1 MSVLRKEVWGSMG
14 RCGKDLSWIR
24 VVREAEGWHSRAAGW
39 GLDLNVAEHSTSVC

>member
-24 VVREAEGWHSRAAGW
+24 VVRKDFPEEVLPKWRCEDEQEFRSESGRA
-39 GLDLNVAEHSTSVC
+39 